1 MRISDWSSDVC
12 SSDLL
17 ADSRLRYDDAV
28 QDRHLDAAIAAD
40 AQGLRLT
47 GKGSIRGAPV
57 SVSAR
62 GPAVSSA
69 GRWPFAAAIDGTAL
83 AMTAKG
89 TMARA
94 LDTGQMAFTMTA
106 RADHPK
112 LVDAGIAAGV
122 FGTQP
127 GTWEAPP
134 SGH

>member
-94 LDTGQMAFTMTA
+94 LATGQMAFTMTA
-106 RADHPK
+106 RAGE
-112 LVDAGIAAGV
+112 LQLADAGIEAGV

-127 GTWEAPP
+127 VNLP
-134 SGH
+134 

>member
-94 LDTGQMAFTMTA
+94 LDTGQKIG
-106 RADHPK
+106 RASCR
-112 LVDAGIAAGV
+112 GRV
-122 FGTQP
+122 FQNV
-127 GTWEAPP
+127 
-134 SGH
+134 

>member
-47 GKGSIRGAPV
+47 GKGAIRGAPV

-83 AMTAKG
+83 AMTAKRSAEH
-89 TMARA
+89 TSEFQSLMRISYA
-94 LDTGQMAFTMTA
+94 
-106 RADHPK
+106 
-112 LVDAGIAAGV
+112 V
-122 FGTQP
+122 FCLQ
-127 GTWEAPP
+127 
-134 SGH
+134 